1 MAGGRIGL
9 RKLRFF
15 GWQVAGAAGLVAA
28 LSWGT
33 GFYAPGVFL
42 HALTAERGWPVPV
55 VSAAITLHFIASA
68 PLMWRL
74 PALHRRFGAVAVTRV
89 GGIALG
95 LGAIAWAWAPSPAWL
110 FGAALISCV
119 GWSLNSSA
127 AINAF
132 VSPWFDRRRPAA
144 IALAFNGASVGG
156 VVMVPLWAGL
166 IAALGFGYAA
176 IILGAA
182 TALILWPVAGRWFR
196 PTPATMGLHVDDD
209 PRPAP
214 PRPIAASGAPLWQ
227 QRRFRTLSLGFAVAL
242 LAQVGLL
249 TSLFSLMVP
258 ALGTQGAGFA
268 LSLATVSAVI
278 GRTAA
283 GWLLPSGLDRRL
295 AAVANIGVQ
304 VLGCGALLAAGGDH
318 AGLLVLGCV
327 LFGLGVG
334 NQISFPPLIAQVEW
348 PPAEVGRVVAAAAAV
363 NQMFYAFAPAL
374 FGGLRDAAGDWAAP
388 AATIALYAVA
398 VAVLVAGR
406 RA

>member
-1 MAGGRIGL
+1 MS
-9 RKLRFF
+9 RKSRFF

-42 HALTAERGWPVPV
+42 HALTAERGWPVSV

-68 PLMWRL
+68 PLMLRL
-74 PALHRRFGAVAVTRV
+74 PALHRRFGPVAVTRV

-166 IAALGFGYAA
+166 TGALGFGQAA
-176 IILGAA
+176 LILGIG
-182 TALILWPVAGRWFR
+182 TALIFWPVAGRWFA
-196 PTPATMGLHVDDD
+196 PTPASMGLHVDDD

-214 PRPIAASGAPLWQ
+214 PRAVPPAGGPLWQ
-227 QRRFRTLSLGFAVAL
+227 QRRFRTLSLGFAIAL

-249 TSLFSLMVP
+249 TQLFSLMVP

-268 LSLATVSAVI
+268 LSLATICAVA

-283 GWLLPSGLDRRL
+283 AWLLPPGLDRRL
-295 AAVANIGVQ
+295 AAIANIGIQ
-304 VLGCGALLAAGGDH
+304 VLGCAALLAAGGQN
-318 AGLLVLGCV
+318 APLLVLGCV

-348 PPAEVGRVVAAAAAV
+348 PPAEVGRVVAAVAAV
-363 NQMFYAFAPAL
+363 NQVFYAFAPAL
-374 FGGLRDAAGDWAAP
+374 FGALREVAGDWAAP
-388 AATIALYAVA
+388 AATVALYAVA
-398 VAVLVAGR
+398 AAVLVMGR
-406 RA
+406 REA